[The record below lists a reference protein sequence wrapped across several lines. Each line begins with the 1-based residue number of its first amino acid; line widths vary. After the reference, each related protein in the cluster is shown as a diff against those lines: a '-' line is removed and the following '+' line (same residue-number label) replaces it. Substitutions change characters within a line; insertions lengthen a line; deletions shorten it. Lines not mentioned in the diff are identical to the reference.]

1 MYLVRTSTRTLY
13 VGTLY
18 MVRTYKDAWTYKD
31 KYVGTE
37 PSHTFGFLEVQ

>member
-1 MYLVRTSTRTLY
+1 
-13 VGTLY
+13 
-18 MVRTYKDAWTYKD
+18 MVRTYKDAWTYNKD